1 MSAPVIDIVSAMTD
15 EALFEPWF
23 RGPTWAGWRSILK
36 AAYALPMTDV
46 EIEFFRSVADRDPPK
61 KRVREFWIIAGRR
74 AGKDSVASMIA
85 AHSAALFGQSD
96 RLRPGERAVVACIAY
111 DKDQA
116 RIVHDY
122 TKSYFDQVELLKGL
136 VQKGDRAADFELA
149 NLVDVKVL
157 TNNFRAVRGRPILCA
172 IFDEIAFWR
181 DEKSA
186 TPDQET
192 YKAIKPGL
200 VSLMPSSMIVAIS
213 SPYRK
218 AGLLYTKFKKHFGR
232 NDDDVLVIKAPT
244 RALNPTIPQEVVDE
258 AMAEDPSAARSEWLA
273 EFRDDLEDFVS
284 QEVVD
289 ACVVQGRHEL
299 PPMHSVSY
307 SGFCDPSGGSSDS
320 MTLAIAHREGERAV
334 LDAIREVRPP
344 FSPEAVVAEFA
355 ALLKTYRIKTVVGD
369 RYAGL
374 WPTERF
380 DAHGI
385 RYDQSAKPKSDL
397 YRDLLPILNGRRAE
411 LLDHTKLAAQLCS
424 LERRTARG
432 GRDSIDHPPNAHDDV
447 ANAVAGAL
455 TGLIL
460 QDWSG
465 GRAIFE
471 VMRQQVEAEKA
482 ALAKVGGHPPG
493 EPQPVTREWA
503 VGSVE
508 WHAQQRGDGPPPP
521 QTSIPA
527 HHIARH
533 NPASAWQSEMDEG
546 LRRLGMIT

>member
-1 MSAPVIDIVSAMTD
+1 MSAPAIDIVTAMTD

-23 RGPTWAGWRSILK
+23 RGTTWDGWRSILK
-36 AAYALPMTDV
+36 AAYALPMTDA
-46 EIEFFRSVADRDPPK
+46 EIEFFRTVADRDPPK
-61 KRVREFWIIAGRR
+61 TRVRELWIIAGRR

-85 AHSAALFGQSD
+85 AHSAALFDQSD

-116 RIVHDY
+116 RIVLDY
-122 TKSYFDQVELLKGL
+122 TKSYFTDVELLKGL

-149 NLVDVKVL
+149 NRVDVAVL

-218 AGLLYTKFKKHFGR
+218 AGLLYSKFRKHFGK
-232 NDDDVLVIKAPT
+232 DIGDVLVIKAPT
-244 RALNPTIPQEVVDE
+244 RSLNPTIPQEVIDE
-258 AMAEDPSAARSEWLA
+258 AFEEDPAAARAEWLA

-284 QEVVD
+284 QEVVE
-289 ACVVQGRHEL
+289 ACIVRGRHEL
-299 PPMHSVSY
+299 PPMQNMHY

-344 FSPEAVVAEFA
+344 FSPEAVVTEFA

-374 WPTERF
+374 WPAERF
-380 DAHGI
+380 EVHGI
-385 RYDQSAKPKSDL
+385 RYNQSAKPKSDL
-397 YRDLLPILNGRRAE
+397 YRDVLPILNGCRAE
-411 LLDHTKLAAQLCS
+411 LLDDPKLATQLCS

-432 GRDSIDHPPNAHDDV
+432 GRDSIDHPPGAHDDV
-447 ANAVAGAL
+447 ANCVAGAL
-455 TGLIL
+455 TNLIIH
-460 QDWSG
+460 DWGPG
-465 GRAIFE
+465 GAMLELARRDMAA
-471 VMRQQVEAEKA
+471 MKA
-482 ALAKVGGHPPG
+482 NGTWLGPTEDDKPKPIAK
-493 EPQPVTREWA
+493 EWA

-508 WHAQQRGDGPPPP
+508 WTQQQAGLSGPP
-521 QTSIPA
+521 Q
-527 HHIARH
+527 
-533 NPASAWQSEMDEG
+533 
-546 LRRLGMIT
+546 